1 MSLKEQLVQMH
12 QDITAKIP
20 DLAAQFD
27 ADTQSAVDKGIG
39 TGGPNA
45 GDAATDFELPDA
57 RGKTVRLSDR
67 LADGPVVISFYRGG
81 WCPYCNL
88 ELHTLQEH
96 LPQFEQLGASLVAI
110 SPQVPDESLN
120 TAEKNELT
128 FSVLSDVGNA
138 VARQYGLVF
147 AVSESLRQ
155 AYVEVGADLPRFN
168 GDDTFEL
175 PVPGTF
181 VVDRDGTI
189 IAAFVNAD
197 YKQRMEPA
205 EILRVLSEL

>member
-1 MSLKEQLVQMH
+1 LSLKEQLVQMH

-88 ELHTLQEH
+88 ELHALQEH

-138 VARQYGLVF
+138 VARQYGLTP
-147 AVSESLRQ
+147 SSCPSREHL
-155 AYVEVGADLPRFN
+155 
-168 GDDTFEL
+168 
-175 PVPGTF
+175 
-181 VVDRDGTI
+181 
-189 IAAFVNAD
+189 
-197 YKQRMEPA
+197 
-205 EILRVLSEL
+205 LSTVTAPS

>member
-12 QDITAKIP
+12 QDITVKIP

-27 ADTQSAVDKGIG
+27 ADTQAAVDKGIG
-39 TGGPNA
+39 TGGPGV
-45 GDAATDFELPDA
+45 GDAAPDFKLPDA
-57 RGKTVRLSDR
+57 LAKTVRLADL

-88 ELHTLQEH
+88 ELHALQEH
-96 LPQFEQLGASLVAI
+96 LPQIKDHGASLVAI

-120 TAEKNELT
+120 TAEKNDLT
-128 FSVLSDVGNA
+128 LTVLSDVGNA

-155 AYVEVGADLPRFN
+155 TYVDVGADLPKFN
-168 GDDTFEL
+168 GDETFEL

-181 VVDRDGTI
+181 VVDRDGI
-189 IAAFVNAD
+189 IKAAFVNAD
-197 YKQRMEPA
+197 YKQRMEPV
-205 EILRVLSEL
+205 EILKVLSAL